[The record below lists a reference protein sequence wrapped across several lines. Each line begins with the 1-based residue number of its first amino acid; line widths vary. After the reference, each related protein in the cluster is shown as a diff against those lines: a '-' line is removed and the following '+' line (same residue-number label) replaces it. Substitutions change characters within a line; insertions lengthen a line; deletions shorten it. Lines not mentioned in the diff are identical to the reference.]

1 MRRNAILSIACLI
14 LAACTPV
21 QWVKPGATPD
31 DLNADSA
38 DCQQK
43 AWREAQYRSWWYYGP
58 PAPYIARDGLG
69 RRFLVWPYSPF
80 NDPFHDRFMEEA
92 RLAQFCMQAKGW
104 ELQPVEPKK

>member
-1 MRRNAILSIACLI
+1 MRRNATIFIACVTLW
-14 LAACTPV
+14 ACTPV
-21 QWVKPGATPD
+21 HWVKPDATPEQLD
-31 DLNADSA
+31 IDSA

-58 PAPYIARDGLG
+58 PAPYLVRDPLG

-80 NDPFHDRFMEEA
+80 GDPFHDRFMEEG
-92 RLAQFCMQAKGW
+92 RLAQFCMRAKGW